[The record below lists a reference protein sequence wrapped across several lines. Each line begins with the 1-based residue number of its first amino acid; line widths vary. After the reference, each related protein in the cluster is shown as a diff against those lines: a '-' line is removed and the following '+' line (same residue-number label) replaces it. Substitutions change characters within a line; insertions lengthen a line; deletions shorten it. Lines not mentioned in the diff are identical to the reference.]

1 MYISSSEVLYVLI
14 NTENKDFKAEM
25 TLIVNFIQTDL
36 FFCLRSTAQSDKR
49 ETQKKKE
56 NYQSCSIHF

>member
-36 FFCLRSTAQSDKR
+36 FFLSKEYSTVR
-49 ETQKKKE
+49 
-56 NYQSCSIHF
+56 